1 MIGENVMKKYFQ
13 PELIINY
20 SVQDVLQTS
29 PVGAG
34 SDIVDVGSEFSWE
47 G

>member
-1 MIGENVMKKYFQ
+1 MKKYFQ

-20 SVQDVLQTS
+20 NVQDVLQVS
-29 PVGAG
+29 PVGSG